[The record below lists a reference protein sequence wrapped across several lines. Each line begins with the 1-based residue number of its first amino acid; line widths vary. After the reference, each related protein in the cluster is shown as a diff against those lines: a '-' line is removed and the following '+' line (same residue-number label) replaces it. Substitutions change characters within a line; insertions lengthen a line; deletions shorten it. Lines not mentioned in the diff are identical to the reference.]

1 MGYLRNH
8 ILNMKKQN
16 LKQYFATILCRIGEY
31 ETHCHYTL
39 SAFDRQSAIK
49 QVNEAYGIGEDDYG
63 ERIFEL
69 YDIAEVSDEE
79 MAVLRKY
86 I

>member
-1 MGYLRNH
+1 
-8 ILNMKKQN
+8 MKKQKLN
-16 LKQYFATILCRIGEY
+16 QYFATILVRIGEY

-39 SAFDRQSAIK
+39 SAFDRQSAMR
-49 QVNEAYGIGEDDYG
+49 QVNEAYGIGEDDIYG
-63 ERIFEL
+63 ERIFEI

>member
-1 MGYLRNH
+1 MCIR
-8 ILNMKKQN
+8 
-16 LKQYFATILCRIGEY
+16 
-31 ETHCHYTL
+31 
-39 SAFDRQSAIK
+39 DR
-49 QVNEAYGIGEDDYG
+49 AYGIGEDDIYG
-63 ERIFEL
+63 ERIFEI